1 MKPFVISF
9 PKLHKNCVL
18 FKLGQFAI
26 VMETICCCYKHKL
39 QEKKIHAVQNCNCK
53 INGMEQGKNR
63 AHMHTPTRHDEK
75 STGCCSLVSK
85 AGMRMDVRDASRSG
99 SLAKYLFRTFSKP
112 FALYL
117 GPFSAVKF
125 IRVWLNGP
133 LYRVH
138 TNQGHPHTPTESS
151 APQKSKSLQKKKKN
165 LFKELRKDLNTHDSG
180 IEFSTTHCSK
190 NCSAIERLLQGL
202 IKSKL
207 FRHWS
212 WTGWRLFIVLVDA
225 GEITARGWRCKFRS
239 WVDHATKKI

>member
-39 QEKKIHAVQNCNCK
+39 QEKKIHAVQSATARSMGWSK
-53 INGMEQGKNR
+53 GKSGTH

-75 STGCCSLVSK
+75 NTGCCSLVSK
-85 AGMRMDVRDASRSG
+85 AGMRTDVRDASRSG

-125 IRVWLNGP
+125 IRV
-133 LYRVH
+133 
-138 TNQGHPHTPTESS
+138 
-151 APQKSKSLQKKKKN
+151 
-165 LFKELRKDLNTHDSG
+165 
-180 IEFSTTHCSK
+180 
-190 NCSAIERLLQGL
+190 
-202 IKSKL
+202 
-207 FRHWS
+207 
-212 WTGWRLFIVLVDA
+212 
-225 GEITARGWRCKFRS
+225 
-239 WVDHATKKI
+239 

>member
-53 INGMEQGKNR
+53 NNGMEQGKNQ

-151 APQKSKSLQKKKKN
+151 APQKSKSLQKKKK
-165 LFKELRKDLNTHDSG
+165 
-180 IEFSTTHCSK
+180 
-190 NCSAIERLLQGL
+190 
-202 IKSKL
+202 KS
-207 FRHWS
+207 
-212 WTGWRLFIVLVDA
+212 V
-225 GEITARGWRCKFRS
+225 
-239 WVDHATKKI
+239 